1 MSAVIK
7 TATPFVLESV
17 LFTALAAIGAEPKK
31 VTNAVLQ
38 GISQRNQIELGDI
51 LTNRQDYNGR
61 QLFRL
66 QKEHWVLL
74 HDSDEWNAS
83 IVSRLSDRRYTSVT
97 RFLSQLSLAYDV
109 AYKQHLDQLAE
120 QERATL
126 ENERKNRV
134 EAIRQQSI
142 AKAKSQGY
150 SVKESRT
157 AKGQIQL
164 VMTRTV

>member
-7 TATPFVLESV
+7 TATPFALESV
-17 LFTALAAIGAEPKK
+17 LFTALEVSGADPKK
-31 VTNAVLQ
+31 VTNTVLQ

-51 LTNRQDYNGR
+51 LTNRKDYNGR
-61 QLFRL
+61 QLFR
-66 QKEHWVLL
+66 QQGERWVLL
-74 HDSDEWNAS
+74 HDSDELGAN
-83 IVSRLSDRRYTSVT
+83 IVSQLADRRYTGVKQ
-97 RFLSQLSLAYDV
+97 FLAQLSLAYDI
-109 AYKQHLDQLAE
+109 AYQQLLEQLAE
-120 QERATL
+120 QERAIL
-126 ENERKNRV
+126 EEERKNRV

-164 VMTRTV
+164 VLTRTV